1 MQFVQYPIIAALL
14 VVLLVLYQA
23 YSLKQKRL
31 KDALE
36 TKMSGLKREMA
47 GVEADM
53 RKMSERT
60 DAVGKELTS
69 LRHGLTSVTNQVVV
83 MRTEQTEQHPVQCR
97 DTEIDD
103 LG

>member
-14 VVLLVLYQA
+14 VVLLVLYQT
-23 YSLKQKRL
+23 YSTKQKRL

-36 TKMSGLKREMA
+36 TKMNTLRREMA
-47 GVEADM
+47 GVEADI
-53 RKMSERT
+53 RKVSQQN

-83 MRTEQTEQHPVQCR
+83 MRTEQSEQHPVQCR
-97 DTEIDD
+97 DSEIDD
-103 LG
+103 LE